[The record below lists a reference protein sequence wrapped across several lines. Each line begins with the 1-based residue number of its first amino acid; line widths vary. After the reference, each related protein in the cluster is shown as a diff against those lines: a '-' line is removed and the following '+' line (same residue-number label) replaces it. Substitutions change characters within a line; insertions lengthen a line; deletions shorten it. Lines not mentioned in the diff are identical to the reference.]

1 MNLRNWLVVPIP
13 PPQPSKSDLE
23 REYGRRIYAFEYSN
37 IICKFNE
44 KHNINQ
50 KDFDDYSFDNAEEAA
65 HWGKLNNLACDTPEM
80 RKRMNDA
87 RDLQNSLNEPKKPR
101 TAYVLSD
108 HSSDSDNNNSV
119 PVPTELDL
127 TLLPSS
133 DDSSTSSDGVSNS
146 VISQTNIQEDTSID
160 MSISCVNKDDD
171 DAPSSY
177 EDSDFCNHSL

>member
-1 MNLRNWLVVPIP
+1 
-13 PPQPSKSDLE
+13 
-23 REYGRRIYAFEYSN
+23 
-37 IICKFNE
+37 
-44 KHNINQ
+44 
-50 KDFDDYSFDNAEEAA
+50 
-65 HWGKLNNLACDTPEM
+65 M
-80 RKRMNDA
+80 RKTMNDA
-87 RDLQNSLNEPKKPR
+87 RDLQKTFNIPKKQR
-101 TAYVLSD
+101 TAYLLSD
-108 HSSDSDNNNSV
+108 HSSDSDNNVSV